1 MRAFPTLTLNFA
13 IAACQS
19 HLEDLIVY
27 EKLVYQKDRLAD
39 IGCVLALE
47 GGYVTSTVLTER
59 DGAIARVTLNRPEKL
74 NALTKPMWQALGD
87 TILTLSETPDVRC
100 IVLRGAGEKS
110 FAPGNDIA
118 EFETDRANVEQ
129 ARTYGAL
136 MHRTLDALS
145 RCPVPLVAMIHG
157 ICVGGGM
164 EIAAAC
170 DVRICGETSR
180 FGAPINKLGLVMAHA
195 ELSGLVRLL
204 GPSRA
209 LEILLEGRIFDAQEA
224 LRIGLV
230 TRVVADGDVTREA
243 LESASRIAAGAP
255 LVARWHKR
263 FVRELASGQ
272 PLSAA
277 QIDEGFACFGT
288 ADFQTGYRAFLAKTP
303 PVFEGR

>member
-1 MRAFPTLTLNFA
+1 M
-13 IAACQS
+13 
-19 HLEDLIVY
+19 
-27 EKLVYQKDRLAD
+27 
-39 IGCVLALE
+39 
-47 GGYVTSTVLTER
+47 TSTVLTER
-59 DGAIARVTLNRPEKL
+59 LGAIVVVTLNRPEKL

-100 IVLRGAGEKS
+100 IVLRGAGQQS

-129 ARTYGAL
+129 ARAYGAL
-136 MHRTLDALS
+136 MHRTLDALT

-164 EIAAAC
+164 EIASAC
-170 DVRICGETSR
+170 DVRICGELSR

-204 GPSRA
+204 GPARA

-224 LRIGLV
+224 ARIGLG
-230 TRVVADGDVTREA
+230 TRVVPDADVTREA
-243 LESASRIAAGAP
+243 LASAQRIADGAP

-263 FVRELASGQ
+263 FVRELTSGE
-272 PLSAA
+272 PLTPA

-288 ADFQTGYRAFLAKTP
+288 ADFRTGYRAFLAKTA